1 MPLVSHLVSVASTE
15 GHTNLKVFTKPEN
28 ENIFTGLGFHL
39 IARAPKAI
47 LMENGRGLEDYLA
60 SLPRTAFC
68 HPEHP
73 TVPERCP
80 ELAEGPVEGS
90 SGVIVMN
97 ANPFTLGHQ
106 YLVRKASE
114 AVGQLFII
122 PVRDDIAGGFPYEER
137 LAMIKAGTEGLAT
150 VVGGS
155 GYQIS
160 ETTFPTY
167 FLKDLSDVSETQIR
181 LDLDL
186 FGRHIAPVLGAT
198 VRFVGSEPAD
208 PLTARYNAL
217 MKEILPGCGISVVEI
232 PRLVFP
238 SDSPCHPEHPSVPER
253 CPELV
258 ERSVPAGGLEGRSE
272 GSVPVSAS
280 DVRQSLTEGHFREA
294 AALTPKT
301 TWPYLVA
308 GLMSRAMRIEL
319 DAPCK
324 PGLVDPSG
332 NGAHT
337 DMDYALMAKSISTLR
352 RWFSLMAKYGL
363 EHEQADAAALRQMG
377 LDAEKDMLTCTG
389 GVNTHRGAIFS
400 MGLAVVA
407 AMQAWRDFD
416 LTEVSMMSRI
426 SQVAH
431 KLHQS
436 TGTHGDA
443 VNQAH
448 GTKGALAMAQDGY
461 ADLFSNWLPFYETLK
476 SNEWQNQRTL
486 LRIIAS
492 LDDTNVVHR
501 AGADAARMV
510 KQEAFE
516 LNEHFDEPSYRTF
529 CQKMTNL
536 NVSPGGAADMLAL
549 TIFIYS
555 IFH

>member
-1 MPLVSHLVSVASTE
+1 MTGSIGKPDIVEMPLSSSYFRAKVERFLSANGIRLEDVNLFFAIQDSEENIIAGGGLKDDVIKCVAVSSEARSEGLSMPLVSHLVSVASTE

-253 CPELV
+253 CPEIV
-258 ERSVPAGGLEGRSE
+258 EGSVPAGWLEGHSE
-272 GSVPVSAS
+272 GSVTVSAS
-280 DVRQSLTEGHFREA
+280 AVRQYLTEGHFREA

-337 DMDYALMAKSISTLR
+337 DMDYRLMKGSIDVIR
-352 RWFSLMAKYGL
+352 RSFIRHIPMILPSLTPGL
-363 EHEQADAAALRQMG
+363 TAFG
-377 LDAEKDMLTCTG
+377 KTIEKDVLEYTG
-389 GVNTHRGAIFS
+389 GVNTYRGAIFS
-400 MGLAVVA
+400 LGLTAVA
-407 AMQAWRDFD
+407 ALKLCGAQMAAF
-416 LTEVSMMSRI
+416 T
-426 SQVAH
+426 SQ
-431 KLHQS
+431 K
-436 TGTHGDA
+436 
-443 VNQAH
+443 
-448 GTKGALAMAQDGY
+448 
-461 ADLFSNWLPFYETLK
+461 
-476 SNEWQNQRTL
+476 
-486 LRIIAS
+486 
-492 LDDTNVVHR
+492 
-501 AGADAARMV
+501 
-510 KQEAFE
+510 
-516 LNEHFDEPSYRTF
+516 
-529 CQKMTNL
+529 
-536 NVSPGGAADMLAL
+536 
-549 TIFIYS
+549 
-555 IFH
+555 